1 MGVYLYFLS
10 IIYLFQII
18 YTYRFNSNILFKRD
32 PIWHEKQVLWCVFFL
47 SRMLVDWSLDFDQSS
62 KNLAKSLGTQVGQ
75 PWQLDRSCGTLALFG
90 VYSMIG
96 MQANEGLMAVS
107 QAVSERH
114 HVIGVKDGFWVII
127 P

>member
-1 MGVYLYFLS
+1 
-10 IIYLFQII
+10 
-18 YTYRFNSNILFKRD
+18 
-32 PIWHEKQVLWCVFFL
+32 
-47 SRMLVDWSLDFDQSS
+47 
-62 KNLAKSLGTQVGQ
+62 
-75 PWQLDRSCGTLALFG
+75 
-90 VYSMIG
+90 MIG